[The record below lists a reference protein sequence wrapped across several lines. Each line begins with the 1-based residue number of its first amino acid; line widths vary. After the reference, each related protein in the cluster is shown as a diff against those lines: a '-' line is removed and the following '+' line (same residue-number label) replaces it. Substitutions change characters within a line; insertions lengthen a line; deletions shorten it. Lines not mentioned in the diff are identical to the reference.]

1 MGSPEADCA
10 AAEVVGTPESAFEEL
25 TGPLQGWKRKGSGKK
40 GGTPKRKDV
49 TFVAPDGEEIKTK
62 RQLDKYLKAHPG
74 TLSAGDFEWGVAA
87 GDAVTPP
94 ENRRRSAR
102 LSSKGRVSGEGIEVV
117 AEIKRPAVKRSR
129 KSRENGKDEKDGAG
143 EEADVKAGT
152 ENGAHGA
159 ADEKVEE
166 NGKDKEETKAMD
178 VDVPGEEVAAVEKTV
193 EATTEGSS
201 EKAEDVKVESG
212 ESNGGKSAEV
222 PAEASMKDGEE
233 SKAAEEAARNGDAEK
248 SSNGE
253 GGEKVKDAVVGMA
266 EGSTEGVEEVTKAE
280 KVEVGAAAP
289 EAVA

>member
-1 MGSPEADCA
+1 M
-10 AAEVVGTPESAFEEL
+10 
-25 TGPLQGWKRKGSGKK
+25 
-40 GGTPKRKDV
+40 